1 MKKRVA
7 AGIAA
12 LLLLCCAG
20 CTGQDSSAEQTDTQ
34 QPENQFNES
43 VSDEWS
49 ETEYDWRLS
58 VPFYNNVEEAANM
71 EYIHTYPIFILH
83 DGRFYNLQPTKSTYT
98 VSDRVNES
106 SVLSTLQMSSDELPI
121 LNLAEGDELVTF
133 SATDNDYAFVPLDD
147 LGVCLPLVWR
157 AGIVAEQMAEIYG
170 SNPEFKVL
178 GSGVGHD
185 MSYVPDNLICEI
197 QGQAFTPYTG
207 GETRLTAAQN
217 AERIRQADA
226 EFCSVLDSLNIP
238 YLAVDCSWNNGGGL
252 VQEYTNYIIQG
263 NYGDILTLGEY
274 QGTKYVESDFM
285 LSNTLYKICTDSTVT
300 SVVERTHDGYSVIQ
314 IPENISGTYAVRNR
328 IDSGRA
334 DCYALSI
341 IR

>member
-20 CTGQDSSAEQTDTQ
+20 CAGQDSSAEQADTQ

-49 ETEYDWRLS
+49 EAEYDWRLS
-58 VPFYNNVEEAANM
+58 VPFYDNVEEAANM

-170 SNPEFKVL
+170 SNPEFKVCL
-178 GSGVGHD
+178 
-185 MSYVPDNLICEI
+185 L
-197 QGQAFTPYTG
+197 YTSPSPRD
-207 GETRLTAAQN
+207 TR
-217 AERIRQADA
+217 
-226 EFCSVLDSLNIP
+226 
-238 YLAVDCSWNNGGGL
+238 
-252 VQEYTNYIIQG
+252 
-263 NYGDILTLGEY
+263 
-274 QGTKYVESDFM
+274 
-285 LSNTLYKICTDSTVT
+285 
-300 SVVERTHDGYSVIQ
+300 
-314 IPENISGTYAVRNR
+314 
-328 IDSGRA
+328 
-334 DCYALSI
+334 
-341 IR
+341 